1 MSGEGRKQPPTGT
14 HAYII
19 ASPDADA
26 RERKALELACGFLCE
41 GEGARPCGECSAC
54 RLVRGGVHPDV
65 IGIARRSDDKG
76 KLRREIQV
84 AQIREM
90 AADAYVRPA
99 QAEKKIYI
107 IRDAGTMNA
116 AAQNAALKI
125 LEEPPKYAVFLLCT
139 ESAEALLPTVRSR
152 CVELQLGGERPKAE
166 SKLAEEY
173 LALAAKKDEA
183 GLCLF
188 FGKHENLDA
197 EQLGV
202 FVGGV
207 RFALNALL
215 CRRRS
220 FAGLTRE
227 EAFRLLRLCERA
239 DAYLRLN
246 VGAKHVLGLF
256 CVQTVRRLP
265 ARSQ

>member
-1 MSGEGRKQPPTGT
+1 VSGEGREKPLAAT

-19 ASPDADA
+19 ASPDAEA
-26 RERKALELACGFLCE
+26 RERKALELACGLLCE
-41 GEGARPCGECSAC
+41 GAGANSCGECPAC
-54 RLVRGGVHPDV
+54 RLVRGGLHPDV

-90 AADAYVRPA
+90 AADAYVRPV
-99 QAEKKIYI
+99 QAEKKVYI
-107 IRDAGTMNA
+107 IRDAGTMNV

-125 LEEPPKYAVFLLCT
+125 LEEPPEYAVFLLCT

-152 CVELQLGGERPKAE
+152 CVELRPGGEQTKAE
-166 SKLAEEY
+166 SAFAEEY
-173 LALAAKKDEA
+173 LVLAAKKDEA

-207 RFALNALL
+207 RFALNAFL
-215 CRRRS
+215 CRRRNC
-220 FAGLTRE
+220 AGLTRE
-227 EAFRLLRLCERA
+227 DAFHLLRLCEKA

-246 VGAKHVLGLF
+246 VGAKHILGLF
-256 CVQTVRRLP
+256 CV
-265 ARSQ
+265 A